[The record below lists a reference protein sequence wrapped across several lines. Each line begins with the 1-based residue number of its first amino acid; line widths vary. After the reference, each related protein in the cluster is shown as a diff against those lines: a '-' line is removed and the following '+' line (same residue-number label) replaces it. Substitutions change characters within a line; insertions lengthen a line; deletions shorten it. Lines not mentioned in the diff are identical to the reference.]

1 MPCAGSFATL
11 PRMKNILFALLCLLP
26 LATFAQSQPNA
37 TALPA
42 VAPVS
47 ASGPQYTRAVFV
59 YHPETGTVVQSEN
72 ADMRMGPAS
81 LTKMMTLYLAFE
93 ALKEGKLTTGTMVP
107 VSEKAWRTGGSKMFI
122 EVGKQIPVEDLIR
135 GIAIVSGNDACV
147 AIAEQLGGTEE
158 GFAGL
163 MNAKAKDL
171 GMAGTN
177 FANSNGLPDPNQYTT
192 AHDMARLLTAI
203 FRDFP
208 EYKHYM
214 AEQEF
219 TFNNIKQQ
227 NRNRLLGLNM
237 GIDASKTG
245 HTEESGYHLAST
257 AVQNGERLVVVVMG
271 TAGFNEREGAT
282 LQAFRTTFSTYGR
295 RTLVAPGAKV
305 VEGVPVWHGAVGNV
319 ALTVAEPATL
329 YANRANPPQVKTEA
343 TFNTPLVAPLNTQQA
358 VGELKVTLA
367 DGTVKTYP
375 LVPAQTVEKG
385 GFMGNWFQSLGHL
398 LGLGA

>member
-1 MPCAGSFATL
+1 
-11 PRMKNILFALLCLLP
+11 MKPLALLIAFVLMPVALM
-26 LATFAQSQPNA
+26 AQTISETAAPA
-37 TALPA
+37 RPTAL
-42 VAPVS
+42 
-47 ASGPQYTRAVFV
+47 FV
-59 YHPETGTVVQSEN
+59 YHPETDTIIQSVN
-72 ADMRMGPAS
+72 AETRMGPAS
-81 LTKMMTLYLAFE
+81 LTKMMTLYLTFE
-93 ALKEGKLTTGTMVP
+93 ALKEGKLTTGTLVP

-122 EVGKQIPVEDLIR
+122 EVGTQVSVEDLIR

-163 MNAKAKDL
+163 MNAKAQDL
-171 GMAGTN
+171 KMTGTN
-177 FANSNGLPDPNQYTT
+177 FVNANGLPDPNQYTT

-219 TFNNIKQQ
+219 TFNGIKQQ

-271 TAGFNEREGAT
+271 TAGFNDREGNT
-282 LQAFRTTFSTYGR
+282 LQAFRTTFSTYARQSFAKPGDAV
-295 RTLVAPGAKV
+295 VAS
-305 VEGVPVWHGAVGNV
+305 VPVWHGAVGNV
-319 ALTVAEPATL
+319 PLTVAEPAGL
-329 YANRANPPQVKTEA
+329 YINRAN
-343 TFNTPLVAPLNTQQA
+343 APK
-358 VGELKVTLA
+358 LKA
-367 DGTVKTYP
+367 
-375 LVPAQTVEKG
+375 
-385 GFMGNWFQSLGHL
+385 
-398 LGLGA
+398 